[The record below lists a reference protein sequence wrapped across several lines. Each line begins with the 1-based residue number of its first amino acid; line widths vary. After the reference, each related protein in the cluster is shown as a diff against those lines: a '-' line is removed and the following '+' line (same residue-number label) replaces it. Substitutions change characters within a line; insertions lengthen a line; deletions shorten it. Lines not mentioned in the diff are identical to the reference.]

1 MKKDRQEPRIENV
14 YQLEGR
20 VPVAKAIPF
29 GLQHVLAMFVAN
41 IAPLIIIAS
50 VAVYNG
56 QPFSV
61 IETARLLQNCMLIA
75 GIGTMLQLYP
85 VWKIGSGLP
94 VVMGLSF
101 TFLAACM
108 TAASQDYG
116 VMVGAIIVGGV
127 FEGILGLTAKYW
139 RKIISPILS
148 ACVVVSIGLSILN
161 VGVSSFG
168 SSAKYPLGS
177 WQNLLV
183 AAITLAAALIFHTT
197 LKGVAK
203 QLYVLLGMIVGYVVA
218 VCFGMVDFAGMTQT
232 IRELG
237 VVAVP
242 QLFAY
247 TPKFQMGTILS
258 FCLVFIVSAVETI
271 GDTTATCTGG
281 LGRDITDK
289 EISGSLCVDGF
300 ASALSGGV
308 FGCSPITSF
317 SQNVGLISMTHVVNR
332 FTIMFGA
339 LAMILGGLFPPI
351 GAFFT
356 TLPDCVL
363 GGCTVIMFGSIMMS
377 GIRMMQD
384 AGLDQRNVLIAATS
398 LCLGVGVTQ
407 VEGFFDNLP
416 PVFGEI
422 FAGNMVAG
430 VFVVGLI
437 LELCLAQGPQALRDP
452 VKIGNFFRL
461 CAADSRLRRFFRV
474 RRKSILYLADMKRRP
489 AAQSNS
495 VAGDKIQKQG

>member
-1 MKKDRQEPRIENV
+1 MKNSLAQQEARVENI
-14 YQLEGR
+14 YRLDGR
-20 VPVAKAIPF
+20 VPIGKAIPF

-41 IAPLIIIAS
+41 VTPLIIIAS

-56 QPFSV
+56 QPFSG
-61 IETARLLQNCMLIA
+61 IETARLLQNCMIIA

-85 VWKIGSGLP
+85 IWKIGSGLP
-94 VVMGLSF
+94 VVMGVSF
-101 TFLAACM
+101 TFLAAAM
-108 TAASQDYG
+108 STASQDYG
-116 VMVGAIIVGGV
+116 IMVGAIIVGGC
-127 FEGILGLTAKYW
+127 FEGILGLTAQYW
-139 RKIISPILS
+139 RKIITPILS
-148 ACVVVSIGLSILN
+148 ACVVVAIGLSILS

-168 SSAKYPLGS
+168 SSSAYPLGS

-183 AAITLAAALIFHTT
+183 AVITLAAALIFHTT
-197 LKGVAK
+197 MKGVAK
-203 QLYVLLGMIVGYVVA
+203 QLYVLMGMVVGYIVSIF
-218 VCFGMVDFAGMTQT
+218 FGMVDFSAMADT
-232 IRELG
+232 IKELG

-242 QLFAY
+242 QLFAFK
-247 TPKFQMGTILS
+247 PQFQIGPILS

-281 LGRDITDK
+281 LGRDITPK
-289 EISGSLCVDGF
+289 EVSGSLCVDGF
-300 ASALSGGV
+300 ASAISGGV

-332 FTIMFGA
+332 YCIMFGA

-377 GIRMMQD
+377 GIKMMHD
-384 AGLDQRNVLIAATS
+384 AGMTNRNTLIAATS

-407 VEGFFDNLP
+407 VNGFFDNLP
-416 PVFGEI
+416 SVFGSI

-430 VFVVGLI
+430 VFVVGMI
-437 LELCLAQGPQALRDP
+437 LELCLPKDP
-452 VKIGNFFRL
+452 
-461 CAADSRLRRFFRV
+461 
-474 RRKSILYLADMKRRP
+474 KRYE
-489 AAQSNS
+489 
-495 VAGDKIQKQG
+495 V

>member
-1 MKKDRQEPRIENV
+1 MRNSPAQQEARVDNI
-14 YQLEGR
+14 YRLDGR
-20 VPVAKAIPF
+20 VPIGKAIPF

-41 IAPLIIIAS
+41 VTPLIIIAS

-56 QPFSV
+56 QPFSG
-61 IETARLLQNCMLIA
+61 IETARLLQNCMIIA

-85 VWKIGSGLP
+85 IWKIGSGLP
-94 VVMGLSF
+94 VVMGVSF
-101 TFLAACM
+101 TFLAAAM
-108 TAASQDYG
+108 STASQDYG
-116 VMVGAIIVGGV
+116 IMVGAIIVGGC
-127 FEGILGLTAKYW
+127 FEGILGLTAQYW
-139 RKIISPILS
+139 RKIITPILS
-148 ACVVVSIGLSILN
+148 ACVVVAIGLSILS

-168 SSAKYPLGS
+168 SSSAYPLGS

-183 AAITLAAALIFHTT
+183 AVITLAAALIFHTT
-197 LKGVAK
+197 MKGVAK
-203 QLYVLLGMIVGYVVA
+203 QLYVLMGMVVGYIVSIF
-218 VCFGMVDFAGMTQT
+218 FGMVDFSAMAGT
-232 IRELG
+232 IKELG

-242 QLFAY
+242 QLFAFK
-247 TPKFQMGTILS
+247 PQFQIGPILS

-281 LGRDITDK
+281 LGRDITPK
-289 EISGSLCVDGF
+289 EVSGSLCVDGF
-300 ASALSGGV
+300 ASAISGGV

-332 FTIMFGA
+332 YCIMFGA

-377 GIRMMQD
+377 GIKMMHD
-384 AGLDQRNVLIAATS
+384 AGMTNRNTLIAATS

-407 VEGFFDNLP
+407 VDGFFDNLP
-416 PVFGEI
+416 SVFGSI

-430 VFVVGLI
+430 VFVVGMI
-437 LELCLAQGPQALRDP
+437 LELCLPKDP
-452 VKIGNFFRL
+452 
-461 CAADSRLRRFFRV
+461 
-474 RRKSILYLADMKRRP
+474 KRYE
-489 AAQSNS
+489 
-495 VAGDKIQKQG
+495 V

>member
-1 MKKDRQEPRIENV
+1 MKKPDQEPRIENV
-14 YQLEGR
+14 YRLDGR
-20 VPVAKAIPF
+20 VPIAKAIPF

-56 QPFSV
+56 EPFTA
-61 IETARLLQNCMLIA
+61 IGTARLLQNCMLIA
-75 GIGTMLQLYP
+75 GIGTLLQLYP
-85 VWKIGSGLP
+85 IWKIGSGLP
-94 VVMGLSF
+94 VVMGVSF

-108 TAASQDYG
+108 ATASQDYG
-116 VMVGAIIVGGV
+116 IMIGAIIVGGI

-139 RKIISPILS
+139 RRFISPILS

-168 SSAKYPLGS
+168 SSSAYPLGS

-183 AAITLAAALIFHTT
+183 ATITLVSALVFHTT

-203 QLYVLLGMIVGYVVA
+203 QLYVLLGMIVGYVVSIF
-218 VCFGMVDFAGMTQT
+218 FGMVDFSAMSDTVS
-232 IRELG
+232 ELG
-237 VVAVP
+237 IVAIP
-242 QLFAY
+242 QLCAFK
-247 TPKFQMGTILS
+247 PQFQLGAILS

-271 GDTTATCTGG
+271 GDTTACCTGG
-281 LGRDITDK
+281 VGRDITA
-289 EISGSLCVDGF
+289 EEVSGSLCVDGF

-377 GIRMMQD
+377 GVRMMHD
-384 AGLDQRNVLIAATS
+384 AGMTPRNTLIAATS
-398 LCLGVGVTQ
+398 ICLGVGVTQ
-407 VEGFFDNLP
+407 VDGFFNNLP
-416 PVFGEI
+416 AFIGDV

-437 LELCLAQGPQALRDP
+437 MDLLLPRDP
-452 VKIGNFFRL
+452 K
-461 CAADSRLRRFFRV
+461 CYDS
-474 RRKSILYLADMKRRP
+474 M
-489 AAQSNS
+489 
-495 VAGDKIQKQG
+495 

>member
-1 MKKDRQEPRIENV
+1 MKTTAQRKESSIDNIYR
-14 YQLEGR
+14 LDGR
-20 VPVAKAIPF
+20 VPIGRAIPF

-41 IAPLIIIAS
+41 VAPLIIIAS

-56 QPFSV
+56 APFTAA
-61 IETARLLQNCMLIA
+61 ETAQLLQNCMLIA
-75 GIGTMLQLYP
+75 GIGTLVQLYP

-101 TFLAACM
+101 TFLAAAM
-108 TAASQDYG
+108 TTASQDYG
-116 VMVGAIIVGGV
+116 VMVGAIIVGGC

-139 RKIISPILS
+139 RRIISPTLS
-148 ACVVVSIGLSILN
+148 ACVVISIGLSILN

-168 SSAKYPLGS
+168 SSSAYPLGS

-183 AAITLAAALIFHTT
+183 AAITLAAALVFHTM

-203 QLYVLLGMIVGYVVA
+203 QLYVLLGMLVGYVVSIF
-218 VCFGMVDFAGMTQT
+218 FGMVDFGSMADT
-232 IRELG
+232 IGQLG

-242 QLFAY
+242 RLFAY
-247 TPKFQMGTILS
+247 VPKFQIGAIFS
-258 FCLVFIVSAVETI
+258 FALVFIVSAVETI

-281 LGRDITDK
+281 LGRDITEK
-289 EISGSLCVDGF
+289 ELSGSLCCDGF
-300 ASALSGGV
+300 VSAISGGV

-332 FTIMFGA
+332 YCIMFGA
-339 LAMILGGLFPPI
+339 LAMILGGLFPPV

-377 GIRMMQD
+377 GVKMLQE
-384 AGLDQRNVLIAATS
+384 AGLNNRSTLIAATS
-398 LCLGVGVTQ
+398 ICLGVGVTE
-407 VEGFFDNLP
+407 VDGFFDNLP
-416 PVFGEI
+416 AVFGAV

-437 LELCLAQGPQALRDP
+437 MELCLPKDP
-452 VKIGNFFRL
+452 AR
-461 CAADSRLRRFFRV
+461 
-474 RRKSILYLADMKRRP
+474 YETRP
-489 AAQSNS
+489 AEKN
-495 VAGDKIQKQG
+495 

>member
-1 MKKDRQEPRIENV
+1 MKTTAQRKESSIDNIYR
-14 YQLEGR
+14 LDGR
-20 VPVAKAIPF
+20 VPIGRAIPF

-41 IAPLIIIAS
+41 VAPLIIIAS

-56 QPFSV
+56 APFTAA
-61 IETARLLQNCMLIA
+61 ETAQLLQNCMLIA
-75 GIGTMLQLYP
+75 GIGTLVQLYP

-101 TFLAACM
+101 TFLAAAM
-108 TAASQDYG
+108 TTASQDYG
-116 VMVGAIIVGGV
+116 VMVGAIIVGGC

-139 RKIISPILS
+139 RRIISPTLS
-148 ACVVVSIGLSILN
+148 ACVVISIGLSILN

-168 SSAKYPLGS
+168 SSSAYPLGS

-183 AAITLAAALIFHTT
+183 AVITLAAALVFHTM

-203 QLYVLLGMIVGYVVA
+203 QLYVLLGMLVGYVVSIF
-218 VCFGMVDFAGMTQT
+218 FGMVDFGSMADT
-232 IRELG
+232 IGQLG

-242 QLFAY
+242 RLFAY
-247 TPKFQMGTILS
+247 VPKFQIGAIFS
-258 FCLVFIVSAVETI
+258 FALVFIVSAVETI

-281 LGRDITDK
+281 LGRDITEK
-289 EISGSLCVDGF
+289 ELSGSLCCDGF
-300 ASALSGGV
+300 VSAISGGV

-332 FTIMFGA
+332 YCIMFGA
-339 LAMILGGLFPPI
+339 MAMILGGLFPPV

-377 GIRMMQD
+377 GVKMLQE
-384 AGLDQRNVLIAATS
+384 AGLNNRSTLIAATS
-398 LCLGVGVTQ
+398 ICLGVGVTE
-407 VEGFFDNLP
+407 VDGFFDNLP
-416 PVFGEI
+416 AVFGDV

-437 LELCLAQGPQALRDP
+437 MELCLPKDP
-452 VKIGNFFRL
+452 AR
-461 CAADSRLRRFFRV
+461 
-474 RRKSILYLADMKRRP
+474 YETRP
-489 AAQSNS
+489 AEKN
-495 VAGDKIQKQG
+495 